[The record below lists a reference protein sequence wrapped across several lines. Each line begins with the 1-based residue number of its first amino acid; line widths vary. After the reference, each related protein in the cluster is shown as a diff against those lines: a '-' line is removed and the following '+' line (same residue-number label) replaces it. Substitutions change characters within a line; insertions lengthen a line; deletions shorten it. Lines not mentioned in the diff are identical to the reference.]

1 MELNAAKQEL
11 GSDEAHAYRQERN
24 LFAADLT
31 PEQEQEIEGDI
42 EYTRGRLADTAADIE
57 RLEKEVKEQEKV
69 VAVLTLPDPP
79 EPGDL
84 DLEEVLRSFNCFH

>member
-1 MELNAAKQEL
+1 M
-11 GSDEAHAYRQERN
+11 
-24 LFAADLT
+24 
-31 PEQEQEIEGDI
+31 
-42 EYTRGRLADTAADIE
+42 
-57 RLEKEVKEQEKV
+57 KEQEKV